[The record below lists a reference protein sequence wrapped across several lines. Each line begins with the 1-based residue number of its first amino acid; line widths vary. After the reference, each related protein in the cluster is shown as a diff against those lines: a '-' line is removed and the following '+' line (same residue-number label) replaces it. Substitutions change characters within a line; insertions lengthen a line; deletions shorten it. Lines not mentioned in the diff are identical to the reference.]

1 MLERS
6 LLGASVIVPAKFS
19 LLGLSTKIPDMDL
32 YLGASRPTQLP
43 VEYN

>member
-6 LLGASVIVPAKFS
+6 LLGTSMIVAAQVS
-19 LLGLSTKIPDMDL
+19 LPGLSTKIPDMDL
-32 YLGASRPTQLP
+32 YLGASRPIRLP